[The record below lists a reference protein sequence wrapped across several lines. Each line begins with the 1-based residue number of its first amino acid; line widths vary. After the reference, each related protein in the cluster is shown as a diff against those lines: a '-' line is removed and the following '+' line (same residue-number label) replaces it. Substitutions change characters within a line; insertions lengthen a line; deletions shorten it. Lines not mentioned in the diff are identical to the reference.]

1 MITVVPAAPDR
12 FPGKKV
18 SVFTLKNNKG
28 TEASITNYGA
38 IILAFKIKKE
48 NGTMNDIVL
57 GFDKPEDYLDEK
69 YLAHYPYFG
78 AAVGRYGNRI
88 KDGKMRIDG
97 TEYELAVNMGTD
109 HIHGG
114 KIGFDKKVWDVV
126 SLDEAKNNVKLSIK
140 SPDGEEGYP
149 GNLDV
154 SVTFELNEDNELS
167 HEYIATTDKPTAIN
181 LTHHGYFNL
190 DNGKGRVDDYYIKI
204 NASSVLEQDENL
216 TTNGNFIPVHHTRFD
231 FRQPHKMSSLWGILP
246 GYDQSFVIDK
256 KENELTLAA
265 EAYSEESKTK
275 LELLTTEPVVHFYT
289 GIGLPVIYGKGNTLY
304 GPYSGFCFETQ
315 VHPNAINIPSFPNT
329 ILRPGNTYRH
339 KTVYRVSNINGK
351 GN

>member
-1 MITVVPAAPDR
+1 MQPVLSSAPDK
-12 FPGKKV
+12 FAGKKV
-18 SVFTLKNNKG
+18 SLFRLKNKKG
-28 TEASITNYGA
+28 TEALITNYGA
-38 IILAFKIKKE
+38 IILSFKIKKD

-69 YLAHYPYFG
+69 YLANYPYFG

-88 KDGKMRIDG
+88 KNGQMEIDGKKYD
-97 TEYELAVNMGTD
+97 LAVNMGTD

-114 KIGFDKKVWDVV
+114 KIGFDKKVWDVI
-126 SLDEAKNNVKLSIK
+126 SFDDEKNILKLSLK
-140 SPDGEEGYP
+140 SMDGEEGYP

-167 HEYIATTDKPTAIN
+167 HEYIATTDKPTAVN

-190 DNGKGRVDDYYIKI
+190 NYGKGRVDDYYVKI
-204 NASSVLEQDENL
+204 NASSILEQDENL
-216 TTNGNFIPVHHTRFD
+216 TTNGNYISVRNTRYD
-231 FRQPHKMSSLWGILP
+231 FRTTHKMSSLWGNDR

-256 KENELTLAA
+256 KEKELVLAA

-275 LELLTTEPVVHFYT
+275 LEVLTTEPVVHFYT
-289 GIGLPVIYGKGNTLY
+289 GIGLAVIKGKGDTQY

-315 VHPNAINIPSFPNT
+315 VHPNAINIPSFPDT
-329 ILRPGNTYRH
+329 ILRPGETYRH
-339 KTVYRVSNINGK
+339 KTVYRVSNI
-351 GN
+351 

>member
-1 MITVVPAAPDR
+1 MQTTLSSTSDIFSA
-12 FPGKKV
+12 KKI
-18 SVFTLKNNKG
+18 SVFTLKNKKG
-28 TEASITNYGA
+28 TEAVITNYGA
-38 IILAFKIKKE
+38 IILSFKIKKE
-48 NGTMNDIVL
+48 NGEMNDIVL

-69 YLAHYPYFG
+69 YLANYPYFG

-88 KDGKMRIDG
+88 KNGKMEIDGKN
-97 TEYELAVNMGTD
+97 YPLAINMGAD

-114 KIGFDKKVWDVV
+114 KIGFDKKTWTVV
-126 SLDEAKNNVKLSIK
+126 SFDEATNRLKLSLK

-154 SVTFELNEDNELS
+154 SFTFELNEDNELS
-167 HEYIATTDKPTAIN
+167 HEYIATTDKPTAVN

-190 DNGKGRVDDYYIKI
+190 DNGEGRVDNYYIKI
-204 NASSVLEQDENL
+204 NASSILEQDENL
-216 TTNGNFIPVHHTRFD
+216 TTNGNYIPVQGTRFD
-231 FRQPHKMSSLWGILP
+231 FRQPHKMSSQWGNQP

-256 KENELTLAA
+256 KEKELTLAA
-265 EAYSEESKTK
+265 EAFSEKSKTK

-289 GIGLPVIYGKGNTLY
+289 GIGLPVIKGKGNAQY

-329 ILRPGNTYRH
+329 ILRPGETYRH
-339 KTVYRVSNINGK
+339 KTIYRISNM
-351 GN
+351 